1 MNTIHMKKPVKI
13 TLTFLIVIFASTAI
27 VAQNQNPEIGYV
39 DPQAILT
46 KMPEMKAVQQRL
58 QNFAERKQRELSQK
72 EQEFQSEVANFEQ
85 KSGVISDEA
94 RAREEERL
102 GQLQVELLQFRDQAE
117 QEIAQK
123 RAELLGPLLQQMQQ
137 AIDTVAQRMGLSY
150 VLNTTTSSGD
160 LIILYVS
167 EEIRTQ
173 NDITDAVMEEL
184 GLFE

>member
-1 MNTIHMKKPVKI
+1 MKQPVKV
-13 TLTFLIVIFASTAI
+13 TVTFLLTILITTTTFAQ
-27 VAQNQNPEIGYV
+27 VQQPEIGYV
-39 DPQAILT
+39 DPQAILA

-72 EQEFQSEVANFEQ
+72 EQEFQVEVSNFEQ

-123 RAELLGPLLQQMQQ
+123 RAELLGPLLQQIQE
-137 AIDTVAQRMGLSY
+137 AIDTVAEQKGLSY

-160 LIILYVS
+160 LIILYAS
-167 EEIRTQ
+167 EEIRSQ
-173 NDITDAVMEEL
+173 NDITDAVMQQL
-184 GLFE
+184 DLFE